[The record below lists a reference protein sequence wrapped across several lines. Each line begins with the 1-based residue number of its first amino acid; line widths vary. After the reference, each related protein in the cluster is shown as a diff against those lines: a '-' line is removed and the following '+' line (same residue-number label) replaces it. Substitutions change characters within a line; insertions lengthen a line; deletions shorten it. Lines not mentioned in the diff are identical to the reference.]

1 MLHTH
6 SIDYPDTME
15 DPISDESVTPVTNS
29 GSLARNYASEVL
41 FGNNQSIN
49 KGTSGEEPPRQL
61 GETPAVKA
69 TIPVDEDGFA
79 PIVTKKKKKP
89 PAIPM

>member
-15 DPISDESVTPVTNS
+15 DPISDELVTPKTHS
-29 GSLARNYASEVL
+29 GVIARNYATEFL
-41 FGNNQSIN
+41 FGNHQSIN
-49 KGTSGEEPPRQL
+49 RGTSCQEPRQL
-61 GETPAVKA
+61 GETPPAKA

-79 PIVTKKKKKP
+79 PIVTKKNKKLL
-89 PAIPM
+89 AIPM